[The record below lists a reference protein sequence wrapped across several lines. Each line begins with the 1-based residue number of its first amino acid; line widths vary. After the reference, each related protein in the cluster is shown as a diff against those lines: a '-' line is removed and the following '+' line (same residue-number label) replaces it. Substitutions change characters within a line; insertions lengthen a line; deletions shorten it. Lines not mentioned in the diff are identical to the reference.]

1 MRPRLVQERVLLE
14 KLRKHADT
22 LVSPNPESTTES
34 PVFTKAKLS
43 PNLEKDVSK
52 KEKSMSLS
60 GATGTTSSDTTEA
73 KSSSQKEESGLIKSQ
88 PPSPNFIKSPE
99 PEQDSFLASV
109 VESAKDLNIDLT
121 VKTKSADRKP
131 KAARPEVATVSRSH
145 TVAISG
151 SEKSRKSSSK
161 SDKTSKTSDSL
172 PRTNTYANSINS
184 NQSADKSSNPAV
196 LNPAQLQDWLFHHCK
211 ILCIELK
218 MSSNKGFTKN
228 EGNKAKG
235 RC

>member
-1 MRPRLVQERVLLE
+1 
-14 KLRKHADT
+14 
-22 LVSPNPESTTES
+22 
-34 PVFTKAKLS
+34 
-43 PNLEKDVSK
+43 
-52 KEKSMSLS
+52 MSLS
-60 GATGTTSSDTTEA
+60 GMTGTTSSDTTEA
-73 KSSSQKEESGLIKSQ
+73 KSSSQKEESSLLKSE

-121 VKTKSADRKP
+121 VKTKDRKP

-196 LNPAQLQDWLFHHCK
+196 LNPAQLQDWLHLRLHW
-211 ILCIELK
+211 IELEPHQWLIMFPGVFYSRSQRPLVDKLCTLIK

-235 RC
+235 RCKT